1 MGKLLKYEFKKA
13 ASYFLYLII
22 GGLVAS
28 GLLLLGFKTFTGDN
42 LEPGLNTVSD
52 NGLIFPITLIVSIII
67 ATAIGICFIFYVV
80 TNYKRDLY
88 NDQSLLKFTLPING
102 KDFLNSKLINILIWT
117 AILNITI
124 LAGFYFFS
132 KFLIPNI
139 HDAVAKS
146 IRMAMTANE
155 INISHVIF
163 TLVAR
168 FVEGIFSFVLLY
180 FSITFTKAVFKE
192 SNSGILWLLVY
203 LAFSIAHSIAAYFIN
218 LMVPYRVEFFKRI
231 ELVYKSFDMFA
242 QDSPQSVLLSF
253 NLASAVLFTVL
264 CIVYYF
270 LTIYMLNNKVDL

>member
-231 ELVYKSFDMFA
+231 EVVYKSFDMFA
-242 QDSPQSVLLSF
+242 QDSSQSVLLSF
-253 NLASAVLFTVL
+253 NLASAILFTVL

>member
-1 MGKLLKYEFKKA
+1 
-13 ASYFLYLII
+13 
-22 GGLVAS
+22 
-28 GLLLLGFKTFTGDN
+28 
-42 LEPGLNTVSD
+42 
-52 NGLIFPITLIVSIII
+52 
-67 ATAIGICFIFYVV
+67 
-80 TNYKRDLY
+80 
-88 NDQSLLKFTLPING
+88 
-102 KDFLNSKLINILIWT
+102 
-117 AILNITI
+117 
-124 LAGFYFFS
+124 
-132 KFLIPNI
+132 
-139 HDAVAKS
+139 
-146 IRMAMTANE
+146 MAMTANE

-231 ELVYKSFDMFA
+231 EVVYKSFDMFA
-242 QDSPQSVLLSF
+242 QDSSQSVLLSF
-253 NLASAVLFTVL
+253 NLASAILFTVL

>member
-42 LEPGLNTVSD
+42 LEPGLNTV
-52 NGLIFPITLIVSIII
+52 NETGLVFPITLIVSIVI

-80 TNYKRDLY
+80 SNYKRDLY

-102 KDFLNSKLINILIWT
+102 KDFLNSKLINIIIWT
-117 AILNITI
+117 IILNVTIT
-124 LAGFYFFS
+124 AGFYFFS

-139 HDAVAKS
+139 HEAVVES
-146 IRMAMTANE
+146 LRMAMTANE
-155 INISHVIF
+155 INISHIIFAVVIQF
-163 TLVAR
+163 LQT
-168 FVEGIFSFVLLY
+168 IFSFVLLY
-180 FSITFTKAVFKE
+180 FSITFTKAVFKN

-231 ELVYKSFDMFA
+231 ELVKRGFDMFE
-242 QDSPQSVLLSF
+242 QSSPQSILLSF
-253 NLASAVLFTVL
+253 NLVSAVLFTVL

-270 LTIYMLNNKVDL
+270 VTRYMLDNKVDL

>member
-231 ELVYKSFDMFA
+231 EVVYKSFDMFA

>member
-42 LEPGLNTVSD
+42 LEPGLNTV
-52 NGLIFPITLIVSIII
+52 NETGLVFPITLIVSIVI

-80 TNYKRDLY
+80 SNYKRDLY

-102 KDFLNSKLINILIWT
+102 KDFLNSKLINIIIWT
-117 AILNITI
+117 IILNVTIT
-124 LAGFYFFS
+124 AGFYFFS

-139 HDAVAKS
+139 HEAVAES
-146 IRMAMTANE
+146 LRMAMTANE

-163 TLVAR
+163 AVVIQFLQT
-168 FVEGIFSFVLLY
+168 IFSFVLLY
-180 FSITFTKAVFKE
+180 FSITFTKAVFKN

-203 LAFSIAHSIAAYFIN
+203 LAFSIAHSIASYFIN

-231 ELVYKSFDMFA
+231 ELVKRGFDMFE
-242 QDSPQSVLLSF
+242 QSSPQSILLSF
-253 NLASAVLFTVL
+253 NLVSAVLFTVL

-270 LTIYMLNNKVDL
+270 VTRYMLDNKVDL

>member
-52 NGLIFPITLIVSIII
+52 TGLIFPVTLIVSIII

-139 HDAVAKS
+139 HDAVTKS

-231 ELVYKSFDMFA
+231 EVVYKSFDMFA

>member
-42 LEPGLNTVSD
+42 LEPGLNTV
-52 NGLIFPITLIVSIII
+52 NETGLVFPITLIVSIVI

-80 TNYKRDLY
+80 SNYKRDLY

-117 AILNITI
+117 AILNVTIT
-124 LAGFYFFS
+124 AGFYFFS

-139 HDAVAKS
+139 HEAVVES
-146 IRMAMTANE
+146 LRMAMTANE
-155 INISHVIF
+155 INISHVLFATIIQF
-163 TLVAR
+163 LQT
-168 FVEGIFSFVLLY
+168 IFSFVLLY
-180 FSITFTKAVFKE
+180 FSITFTKAVFKN

-231 ELVYKSFDMFA
+231 ELVKRGFDMFE
-242 QDSPQSVLLSF
+242 QSSPQSILLSF
-253 NLASAVLFTVL
+253 NLVSAVLFTVL

-270 LTIYMLNNKVDL
+270 VTRYMLDNKVDL

>member
-67 ATAIGICFIFYVV
+67 GTAIGICFIFYVV

-146 IRMAMTANE
+146 ISMALTNTE
-155 INISHVIF
+155 INISHVIIIAVIQF
-163 TLVAR
+163 LQS
-168 FVEGIFSFVLLY
+168 IFSFVLLY
-180 FSITFTKAVFKE
+180 FSITFTKAVFKN

-203 LAFSIAHSIAAYFIN
+203 LAFSIAHSIASYFIN

-231 ELVYKSFDMFA
+231 ELVERSFDMFA
-242 QDSPQSVLLSF
+242 QGPPQDMFLSF
-253 NLASAVLFTVL
+253 NLAAAVLFTVL

-270 LTIYMLNNKVDL
+270 LTRYMLDNKVDL

>member
-13 ASYFLYLII
+13 SSYFLYLIV
-22 GGLVAS
+22 GGFIAS
-28 GLLLLGFKTFTGDN
+28 CLLILGIKSFTGDN
-42 LEPGLNTVSD
+42 LEPGLNTVND
-52 NGLIFPITLIVSIII
+52 NGLIFPITMIVSIII
-67 ATAIGICFIFYVV
+67 ATAIVICFIFYVV
-80 TNYKRDLY
+80 SNYKRDLY
-88 NDQSLLKFTLPING
+88 NNQSLLKFTLPIDG
-102 KDFLNSKLINILIWT
+102 KDFLNSKLINIIIWT
-117 AILNITI
+117 IILNVTIT
-124 LAGFYFFS
+124 AGFYFFS

-146 IRMAMTANE
+146 ISMAMTANE

-163 TLVAR
+163 VLVAR

-253 NLASAVLFTVL
+253 NLASAILFTVL

-270 LTIYMLNNKVDL
+270 LTRYMLDNKVDL

>member
-52 NGLIFPITLIVSIII
+52 NGLIFPVTLIVSIVI

-117 AILNITI
+117 AILNVTI

-139 HDAVAKS
+139 HEAAAKS

-163 TLVAR
+163 VLVAR

-180 FSITFTKAVFKE
+180 FSITFTKAVFKD

-203 LAFSIAHSIAAYFIN
+203 LAFSIAHSIASYFIN
-218 LMVPYRVEFFKRI
+218 LMVPYRIEFFKRI

-242 QDSPQSVLLSF
+242 QDTPQSAFLSF
-253 NLASAVLFTVL
+253 NLASAILFTVL

-270 LTIYMLNNKVDL
+270 LTRYMLDNKVDL

>member
-13 ASYFLYLII
+13 ASYFLYLIV
-22 GGLVAS
+22 GGLIAS
-28 GLLLLGFKTFTGDN
+28 GLLLLGFKTITGDN
-42 LEPGLNTVSD
+42 LESGLNIGID
-52 NGLIFPITLIVSIII
+52 NGLVFPITLIVSIII
-67 ATAIGICFIFYVV
+67 STAIVICFIFYVV
-80 TNYKRDLY
+80 SNYKRDLY

-102 KDFLNSKLINILIWT
+102 KDFLNSKLINIIIWT
-117 AILNITI
+117 IILNVTIT
-124 LAGFYFFS
+124 AGFYFFS

-146 IRMAMTANE
+146 LRMAMTANE

-163 TLVAR
+163 ATIIQFLQT
-168 FVEGIFSFVLLY
+168 IFSFVLLY

-242 QDSPQSVLLSF
+242 QGSPQSVLLSF
-253 NLASAVLFTVL
+253 NLATAILFTVL

-270 LTIYMLNNKVDL
+270 LTRYMLDNKVDL

>member
-139 HDAVAKS
+139 HDAVTKS

-163 TLVAR
+163 TVVAR

-231 ELVYKSFDMFA
+231 EVVYKSFDMFA

>member
-139 HDAVAKS
+139 HDAVTKS

-231 ELVYKSFDMFA
+231 EVVYKSFDMFA

>member
-1 MGKLLKYEFKKA
+1 MGKLLKYELKKA

-139 HDAVAKS
+139 HDAVTKS

-270 LTIYMLNNKVDL
+270 LTRYMLDNKVDL